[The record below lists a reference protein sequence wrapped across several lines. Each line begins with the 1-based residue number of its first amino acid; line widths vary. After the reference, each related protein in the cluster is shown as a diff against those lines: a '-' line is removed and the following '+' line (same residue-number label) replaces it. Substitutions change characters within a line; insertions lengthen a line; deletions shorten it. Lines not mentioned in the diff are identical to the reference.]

1 MIKNTK
7 GETRTVTLKVE
18 GPVCVSGCT
27 TRESLYEDNANRSFL
42 IHIDEGKEQD
52 AKIMDYQ
59 RKLSSGKIDIADQWK
74 TAEAFRDMQR
84 ILQPV

>member
-1 MIKNTK
+1 M
-7 GETRTVTLKVE
+7 TVTLKVE

-42 IHIDEGKEQD
+42 IHIDEGKEPRREGHGLS
-52 AKIMDYQ
+52 

-74 TAEAFRDMQR
+74 TAEAFKNMQR